1 MCDGARNVILAIIE
15 VDGVKCT
22 EEAND
27 MANVKDID
35 PAKLAEA
42 MKQMTPDKI
51 VKLRLEAA
59 KAGIPLENS
68 GGFQRMPNG
77 DIRVTVTIPGE
88 LAEPMSQWERYGE
101 TEEKFYQTQI
111 VEAVTAMIYGDWRIP
126 EPAPAPAAAPAAPAP
141 AAPVSPPPAAA

>member
-1 MCDGARNVILAIIE
+1 
-15 VDGVKCT
+15 
-22 EEAND
+22 

-126 EPAPAPAAAPAAPAP
+126 EPAPAPAAAPTAPAP
-141 AAPVSPPPAAA
+141 VAPVSPPPAAA